1 MASGLHNLS
10 TTMDLKKLYN
20 LLYKDFAPEKQI
32 NEVLKSVKHENG
44 KIYAS
49 NGYILAVV
57 ECDYPEER
65 EGKAYRKNGDLV
77 LGNNVRY
84 ESVIPGKYT
93 DDISFTDRIDDLRAA
108 VKKVYRLGKGE
119 NKAVID
125 LGLTGGNADGD
136 PVRVTFQAS
145 QLHAAF
151 QLFDLLKEGFT
162 MRISSGTGKYR
173 GMMIESL
180 FSDSKVLIMA
190 VWVLMDPELQT
201 RPMFTIEEALNYKP
215 EVSSTNKAWYE

>member
-1 MASGLHNLS
+1 
-10 TTMDLKKLYN
+10 MDLKKLYN

-32 NEVLKSVKHENG
+32 SAALKSVKHENG
-44 KIYAS
+44 KLYAS
-49 NGYILAVV
+49 DGHILAVV
-57 ECDYPEER
+57 ECGYPEER
-65 EGKAYRKNGDLV
+65 EGKAYRRNGDPEP
-77 LGNNVRY
+77 GNNVRY
-84 ESVIPGKYT
+84 ESVIPAKYT

-125 LGLTGGNADGD
+125 LGLTGENADGD

-151 QLFDLLKEGFT
+151 QLFDLLKEEFT
-162 MRISSGTGKYR
+162 IRISSKR
-173 GMMIESL
+173 CMMIESL
-180 FSDSKVLIMA
+180 YSESKVLIMA
-190 VWVLMDPELQT
+190 VWTPMDPELQT

>member
-1 MASGLHNLS
+1 
-10 TTMDLKKLYN
+10 MDLKKLYT

-32 NEVLKSVKHENG
+32 SAVLKSVKHENG
-44 KIYAS
+44 KLYAS
-49 NGYILAVV
+49 DGHILAVV
-57 ECDYPEER
+57 ECGYPEER
-65 EGKAYRKNGDLV
+65 EGKAYRKNGDLA

-84 ESVIPGKYT
+84 ESAIPGKHT

-125 LGLTGGNADGD
+125 LGLTGKDINGD
-136 PVRVTFQAS
+136 LRRITFQAS
-145 QLHAAF
+145 QLHSAF
-151 QLFDLLKEGFT
+151 QLFDLLKEEFT
-162 MRISSGTGKYR
+162 MRIGSETYR
-173 GMMIESL
+173 AMMIESL
-180 FSDSKVLIMA
+180 FSDSKVLISP
-190 VWVLMDPELQT
+190 VWVPLNPELQT

>member
-1 MASGLHNLS
+1 MTPGLHNLS

-32 NEVLKSVKHENG
+32 NEALKSVKHENG

-49 NGYILAVV
+49 DGHILAVV
-57 ECDYPEER
+57 GCGYPEER
-65 EGKAYRKNGDLV
+65 EGKAYRRNGDPEP
-77 LGNNVRY
+77 GNNIRY
-84 ESVIPGKYT
+84 ESVIPGKRT

-108 VKKVYRLGKGE
+108 VKKVYRLGKGK

-125 LGLTGGNADGD
+125 LGITGENVSGD
-136 PVRVTFQAS
+136 PILITFQAS
-145 QLHAAF
+145 GLHAAF
-151 QLFDLLKEGFT
+151 QLFDLLKEEFT
-162 MRISSGTGKYR
+162 IRVSSETYR

-180 FSDSKVLIMA
+180 YSESKVLISP
-190 VWVLMDPELQT
+190 VWVPMDPELQT